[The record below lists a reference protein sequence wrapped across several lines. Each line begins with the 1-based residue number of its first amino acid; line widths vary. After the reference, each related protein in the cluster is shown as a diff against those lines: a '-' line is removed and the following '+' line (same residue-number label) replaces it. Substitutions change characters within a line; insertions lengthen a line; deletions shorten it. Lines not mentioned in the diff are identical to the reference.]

1 MNELD
6 GMNLKELKTLA
17 DSFDGFRY
25 PVNIGEKTL
34 KKNMEKFISNNP
46 DCLGSDTEDEVE
58 PEVEDEIETEKEVEV
73 KPPVVETP
81 KQETLLENAL
91 IKMKCKNPGTRN
103 TSEGVI
109 VVDSEGF
116 AEVTEKQA
124 VLLESIPGYDRC

>member
-1 MNELD
+1 
-6 GMNLKELKTLA
+6 MNLEGMTLEELKVLA
-17 DSFDGFRY
+17 DSFDGFKY
-25 PVNIGEKTL
+25 PANIGEKTL

-46 DCLGSDTEDEVE
+46 GCLGSDTEVKAED
-58 PEVEDEIETEKEVEV
+58 EDEIETEKEVEV
-73 KPPVVETP
+73 EPPVVEPP
-81 KQETLLENAL
+81 KAEPPVKSGL

-116 AEVTEKQA
+116 AEVTENQA